1 MGPQEGVGSE
11 VSILTLH
18 WTPLVTPR
26 ESQADHD
33 CLRLNFSTCE
43 VGIRP
48 ALPPLCETDVVTSGL
63 VTQALLWG
71 PMKADLAPFGPHTQ
85 GQSGWLR
92 AGPRFALESS
102 PPCHLPVSATCPSQ
116 AQVYAKGCPL
126 RGRGVCKTVGGGL
139 PAGMSE
145 WGVSFV

>member
-1 MGPQEGVGSE
+1 MGPQEGVCSG

-48 ALPPLCETDVVTSGL
+48 ALPPLCESDAVMSGL
-63 VTQALLWG
+63 VTQALFWG
-71 PMKADLAPFGPHTQ
+71 PKKADLAPFGPQ
-85 GQSGWLR
+85 
-92 AGPRFALESS
+92 
-102 PPCHLPVSATCPSQ
+102 
-116 AQVYAKGCPL
+116 L
-126 RGRGVCKTVGGGL
+126 RGSLGG
-139 PAGMSE
+139 
-145 WGVSFV
+145 